1 MELESRISLQ
11 HAYDRV
17 AEPYAERLFEELSGK
32 PLDRQLLDRLAES
45 AGDIGPICDL
55 GCGPGQVA
63 RYLSGRGADVCGVD
77 LSAGMVAQARRLN
90 PGIPFAQGDM
100 LALDIADEAWGGI
113 AAFYSLI
120 HVPRTEIGQ
129 AVGEM
134 YRVLRPGGL
143 ALVAFHVG
151 EETKHLEDW
160 FGEPVSVDFFFFRS
174 EEIKERLLAAGFV
187 IEDVIEREPYPEV
200 EHPSRRA
207 YLYARKEGGSL
218 DPRAGTAG

>member
-1 MELESRISLQ
+1 MELENRINLQ
-11 HAYDRV
+11 ESYDRV

-32 PLDRQLLDRLAES
+32 PLDCQLLDRLAES
-45 AGDIGPICDL
+45 AGGIGPICDL

-63 RYLSGRGADVCGVD
+63 RYLHGRGAEVCGVD
-77 LSAGMVAQARRLN
+77 LSAGMVEQARRLN
-90 PGIPFAQGDM
+90 PGIPFVQGDM
-100 LALDIADEAWGGI
+100 LALDIADETWGGI

-120 HVPRTEIGQ
+120 HVPRPELGQ

-160 FGEPVSVDFFFFRS
+160 FGEPVSVDFFFFRPQ
-174 EEIKERLLAAGFV
+174 EIKERLLAAGFV
-187 IEDVIEREPYPEV
+187 IEDVIEREPYPDV